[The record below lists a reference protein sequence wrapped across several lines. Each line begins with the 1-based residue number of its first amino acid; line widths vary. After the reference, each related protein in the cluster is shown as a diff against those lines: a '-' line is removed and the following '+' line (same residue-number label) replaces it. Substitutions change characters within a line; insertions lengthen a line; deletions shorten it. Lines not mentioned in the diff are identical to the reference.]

1 MIITSNVS
9 LALVLL
15 LAKFVLHVTCLHHNQ
30 VHDNPR
36 IINGDRE
43 TLEIIIGGGGSYSPP
58 PTPPN
63 YQDCPPPPPPPPPP
77 SPPPFREQTCRN
89 SLPHYPK
96 IQAKIKHD
104 PYGITK
110 TWVGH
115 DICNNYKG
123 FFCDILSDYGE
134 KVLAGVI
141 FNGFNFDGPD
151 LNLNG
156 FIDELP
162 DIIVFHANSNNFKG
176 SFPLKISKI
185 KYLYELDLSN
195 NKYSCE
201 FPYEVLGAT
210 RLTFLDLR
218 FNKFSGMVP
227 PQVFMLDVDVLYINN
242 NNLMQKLP
250 DNLGS
255 TPALYLT
262 LANNNFTGP
271 IPKSIG
277 QAAQTLIEVLL
288 LNNQLSGCLPCEI
301 GLLEKA
307 TLFDASRNFLTGP
320 IPKSFACLGRM
331 EILNL
336 ADNQLYGPVPVPV
349 CKLPNLRNLS
359 LSYNYFTKVGPEC
372 WKLIKKKVL
381 DVRMNCI
388 PGLPAQ
394 RSPAQCHAFF
404 SKAKTC
410 AEENSSDWVSC
421 NGNIRRKSLESSNSE
436 RISTYSYAALD
447 PHRL

>member
-63 YQDCPPPPPPPPPP
+63 YQDCPPPPPPPPLPPP
-77 SPPPFREQTCRN
+77 SPPPFESKRIEIV
-89 SLPHYPK
+89 YPI
-96 IQAKIKHD
+96 IQKFKQKIKHD

-218 FNKFSGMVP
+218 FNKFS
-227 PQVFMLDVDVLYINN
+227 
-242 NNLMQKLP
+242 
-250 DNLGS
+250 
-255 TPALYLT
+255 
-262 LANNNFTGP
+262 
-271 IPKSIG
+271 
-277 QAAQTLIEVLL
+277 
-288 LNNQLSGCLPCEI
+288 
-301 GLLEKA
+301 EKA